1 MDSSLKWV
9 RLVIDRHLLDV
20 FERPQIGNGW
30 KLLIKAGASLFQL
43 FIQFIIIIKQY
54 IMWTLLSSKK
64 EGQSILRKLIQ
75 YYHSP
80 LVGH

>member
-64 EGQSILRKLIQ
+64 EGQSISKGNSQETYSVL
-75 YYHSP
+75 S
-80 LVGH
+80 